1 MGPGDLDRAL
11 CGLDLPTDPR
21 LIRGLEGNED
31 AGVYLIAE
39 GVALVQTVDVLTPIV
54 DDPFTFGRIAAVN
67 ALSDVYAMGGTPITA
82 MNIVAFP
89 TKKLGADMLRA
100 VIEGGLSAIREA
112 GAVLVGGHSIKDEEP
127 KYGLAVTGVV
137 DPAVLMTNDA
147 LEPGQHLVLTK
158 AVGTGVISS
167 ASKAGAASPEAVE
180 AAVASM
186 VRLNREA
193 AELAREAGVRAATDV
208 TGFGLAGHLLE
219 MARASRC
226 EVELRAGAVP
236 LLPEAL
242 EHAAAGRFPGGSRAN
257 REHFATWSTVEPD
270 VDAALAGLMFDAQTS
285 GGLLIA
291 AAPEVAA
298 ALARRLR
305 DAGHP
310 AAVVGAVLAKH
321 EPGHLVIKS

>member
-1 MGPGDLDRAL
+1 
-11 CGLDLPTDPR
+11 
-21 LIRGLEGNED
+21 
-31 AGVYLIAE
+31 
-39 GVALVQTVDVLTPIV
+39 VQTVDVLTPIV
-54 DDPFTFGRIAAVN
+54 DDPYTFGRIAAVN
-67 ALSDVYAMGGTPITA
+67 ALSDVYAMGGSPITA

-89 TKKLGADMLRA
+89 VKKLGTDVLRA
-100 VIEGGLSAIREA
+100 MLEGGLSAIREA

-127 KYGLAVTGVV
+127 KYGLSVTGLI
-137 DPAVLMTNDA
+137 DPAAMMTNDA

-167 ASKAGAASPEAVE
+167 ASKAGAASPGAV
-180 AAVASM
+180 AAMVASM

-193 AELAREAGVRAATDV
+193 ATMARDAGVRAATDV

-226 EVELRAGAVP
+226 EVELWAGAVP

-257 REHFATWSTVEPD
+257 REHFAAWSVVEPD
-270 VDAALAGLMFDAQTS
+270 VDEALAGLMFDAQTS

-291 AAPEVAA
+291 AQPPAA
-298 ALARRLR
+298 AELARRLR

-310 AAVVGAVLAKH
+310 AAVVGAAIARHDQGRLIVKK
-321 EPGHLVIKS
+321 G